1 MNPVY
6 LDHNATT
13 PIRPESRAAMAPY
26 LGPRFGNPQSL
37 HRTGQEARR
46 AVEDARRSV
55 LGLLGADEGDLVFTA
70 SGTESVLGAIL
81 GACRAREHPGHL
93 VLSSIEHPSGLAASA
108 ALEGEGWE
116 VTRVS
121 PGADGTVSP
130 REVEAALTPQTAL
143 VSVQHANNETGV
155 IHPVPEIASLCRARG
170 ILFHTD
176 AVQSAGKIPLA
187 ATAWGADL
195 VSVASH
201 KLGGPK
207 GAGALWRRAGVPLRP
222 LLPGSQEGGLRGG
235 TVDVPAV
242 VGFGVAAACARSE
255 LSDYRTHTGR
265 LRDRVERAIRERI
278 PGAGVTGGEALR
290 LSNTTHLTFGPEA
303 GPDLVLALDLAG
315 FAVSAGAACRSGA
328 QEPSH
333 VLLAQGIP
341 PGRART
347 AVRIS
352 TGMGTRESDLD
363 ALVSE
368 LGRLLAPEGE
378 RIR

>member
-13 PIRPESRAAMAPY
+13 PIRPESREAMAPY

-37 HRTGQEARR
+37 HRRGQEARR

-55 LGLLGADEGDLVFTA
+55 FGLLGTDEGDLVFTA

-81 GACRAREHPGHL
+81 GVCRAREHSGHL
-93 VLSSIEHPSGLAASA
+93 VLSSIEHPSGLAAAA
-108 ALEGEGWE
+108 ALEEEGWE

-130 REVEAALTPQTAL
+130 GSVEAALTPRTVL

-170 ILFHTD
+170 VLFHTD

-187 ATAWGADL
+187 TAAWGIDL

-242 VGFGVAAACARSE
+242 VGFGAAARARSE

-265 LRDRVERAIRERI
+265 LRDRLERAIRERI
-278 PGAGVTGGEALR
+278 PGAVVTGGEALR
-290 LSNTTHLTFGPEA
+290 LSNTTHLTFEPEA

-333 VLLAQGIP
+333 VLLALGVP

-352 TGMGTRESDLD
+352 TGMETGESDLD

-378 RIR
+378 RVR